1 VPLEPFRFLAD
12 LDLPERRAI
21 QEDAR
26 YMGLQGRVISAQAQ
40 DLVQHLMDDCVA
52 PFVEHQGKS
61 LRPTSRQ
68 SCSLAV
74 GAIITDLVAAMQHG
88 QAAARSIRNESFTPP
103 CPVGRTAFERAMGG
117 LQAAGFVDVRLGHN
131 VKGRG
136 SIVATRS
143 VPTLYR
149 PTPAFLELVDRFEI
163 KADQPLS
170 AHFDLGKRDAADN
183 ANVLVARTK
192 VVRDEEGHK
201 LDPEDV
207 VIDPADEVA
216 SAIRGRM
223 ERLNN
228 FLLQPGRVEGFSFG
242 GLRRI
247 FSNADQEGFRWQ
259 WGGRMYTLPGWD
271 QYERWKD
278 GYETRR
284 KIIQLDG
291 ETIAEVDVSAAF
303 LTILYGLLGEP
314 FDPSEDPY
322 AVAKSIKRERA
333 KRWCTIVLGTFD
345 LATGGTRFAPVRSA
359 FLQRHPLLEK
369 LPSCGMTNADLQYH
383 ESEIILAA
391 LEAMRDKYGVTS
403 LPIHDCLAVPVSKVE
418 LAREELLAAFQVHFR
433 EVVGSTSPIYPRVS
447 IKGLAA

>member
-12 LDLPERRAI
+12 LDLSERRAI

-26 YMGLQGRVISAQAQ
+26 YMGLQGRVISAQAE
-40 DLVQHLMDDCVA
+40 DLIQHLMDHCVV
-52 PFVEHQGKS
+52 PYVEHQGKS
-61 LRPTSRQ
+61 LRRTSRQ
-68 SCSLAV
+68 SCRLAV

-103 CPVGRTAFERAMGG
+103 CPVGRTAFERAMGS
-117 LQAAGFVDVRLGHN
+117 LQAAGYVDVRLGHN
-131 VKGRG
+131 VKGTG
-136 SIVATRS
+136 PIVADRS

-163 KADQPLS
+163 MADQPLS
-170 AHFDLGKRDAADN
+170 AHFELGKRDAADN

-192 VVRDEEGHK
+192 VVRDEEGQK
-201 LDPEDV
+201 QDPEDV

-223 ERLNN
+223 ERLNT

-314 FDPSEDPY
+314 FDPSKDPY

-333 KRWCTIVLGTFD
+333 KKWCTMVLGSFD
-345 LATGGTRFAPVRSA
+345 LAAGGTPFASVRKA
-359 FLQRHPLLEK
+359 FLQRHPILEN
-369 LPSCGMTNADLQYH
+369 LPSCGVTNADLQYH

-391 LEAMRDKYGVTS
+391 VEAMRDKHSVTS
-403 LPIHDCLAVPVSKVE
+403 LPIHDCLIVPVSKVE
-418 LAREELLAAFQVHFR
+418 LAQEELVAAFQDHFR
-433 EVVGSTSPIYPRVS
+433 QMVGSPSTVYPRVS
-447 IKGLAA
+447 IKGLEA